1 MKNHWIVF
9 LILLVSVSCGDT
21 GETVAEEPAY
31 RIVES
36 RDTIISIDPA
46 TYEETTQI
54 VVTYDTLY
62 VDPVDQ

>member
-1 MKNHWIVF
+1 MRNYS
-9 LILLVSVSCGDT
+9 LLLVAVTVFISCADQQ
-21 GETVAEEPAY
+21 ESPAAPDI
-31 RIVES
+31 RIVEH

>member
-1 MKNHWIVF
+1 MRHFCIVLF
-9 LILLVSVSCGDT
+9 VMAGFCACADQQES
-21 GETVAEEPAY
+21 PAAPDI
-31 RIVES
+31 RIVEH
-36 RDTIISIDPA
+36 RDTIISFDPA

>member
-1 MKNHWIVF
+1 MRKYSLLLVAVTVF
-9 LILLVSVSCGDT
+9 LSCADQP
-21 GETVAEEPAY
+21 ESPAAPDI
-31 RIVES
+31 RIVER

-54 VVTYDTLY
+54 VVTYDTVY